1 MKYNFTTWTVKCVF
15 VAGGL
20 FPTMDD
26 NLNSMIPSI
35 LVVNHHPH
43 SQSGEHGKGDEMEN
57 ILGTSAKPCGHMGHR
72 VEIPA
77 QVGAQ

>member
-1 MKYNFTTWTVKCVF
+1 MIPIY
-15 VAGGL
+15 
-20 FPTMDD
+20 DD
-26 NLNSMIPSI
+26 TIPYEIQFYNLNSMIPSI